1 MSDRILDI
9 TLPPDAPGVE
19 PALTREQR
27 LETRVR
33 RLEAENARLLR
44 ETLQPALLGGDL
56 ADQLGAADVENLRHY
71 LREAQQRPDLWC
83 EGRLLPVRDVPP
95 EAVLDLAELAYW
107 RHVLA
112 RGVGLCTCL
121 VLRDGR
127 GYRPVDDGRVLAAEG
142 AAEGAACGG
151 ACVEAVAELLEA
163 DPDPDPGARPAG
175 AACPACGAALWHV
188 PVLLSHEKERAVLGR
203 LVGHGAPAES
213 DAQRRMVEL
222 VANLAGRRASEEYA
236 RQSGAVLQL
245 QVAGMIV
252 RYTQAKAH
260 AAEAARAAMERH
272 ARVAADLA
280 RAKTDLESALA
291 EAGDARRAAEL
302 ANRSKSMFLA
312 AMSHEIRTP
321 LTCVVGFA
329 DLLTMP
335 NLGAQDVRDFAAS
348 IKESGQV
355 LLSLINNVLDLSRI
369 EAGRLDLERIPFS
382 AAGVLE
388 EVCGIFASSSR
399 EKRVALELS
408 VDADVPA
415 EQVGDPTRL
424 RQVAM
429 NLVGNALKFT
439 SRGAVAVACRRS
451 GRDGWLEVAV
461 TDTGSGIPADRLVG
475 IFEPFQQAGRDVA
488 RKHGGSGLG
497 LAIAHRTVAAM
508 GGELTVASE
517 VGRGSRFAF
526 TFPEHLP
533 ESLGDPDP
541 AGPDAAL
548 DRGPCGG

>member
-1 MSDRILDI
+1 MSDRSLDI
-9 TLPPDAPGVE
+9 TLPPDARGDE

-27 LETRVR
+27 LEARVR

-44 ETLQPALLGGDL
+44 EQLQPALFGGDL
-56 ADQLGAADVENLRHY
+56 VDQLGDAELDNLRHY

-107 RHVLA
+107 RHALA
-112 RGVGLCTCL
+112 RAVGLCTCL

-127 GYRPVDDGRVLAAEG
+127 GYRAVDDGRIL

-151 ACVEAVAELLEA
+151 ACVAAVAELLET
-163 DPDPDPGARPAG
+163 DPDPAAVARPAG
-175 AACPACGAALWHV
+175 AGCPACGAALWHV

-213 DAQRRMVEL
+213 EAQRRLVEL

-236 RQSGAVLQL
+236 RQSAAVLQL
-245 QVAGMIV
+245 QVAGMIG

-260 AAEAARAAMERH
+260 AAEAAREAMERH

-280 RAKTDLESALA
+280 RAKADLEGALA

-335 NLGAQDVRDFAAS
+335 NLSERDVRDFAAS

-388 EVCGIFASSSR
+388 EVCGIFAPSSR
-399 EKRVALELS
+399 EKRVALELT
-408 VDADVPA
+408 VDPGVPA

-429 NLVGNALKFT
+429 NLVGNAMKFT
-439 SRGAVAVACRRS
+439 SRGAVAVACRRAD
-451 GRDGWLEVAV
+451 RAGWLEVSV
-461 TDTGSGIPADRLVG
+461 TDTGAGIPADRLGG
-475 IFEPFQQAGRDVA
+475 IFEPFQQAGRDIA

-508 GGELTVASE
+508 GGELTVVSE

-526 TFPEHLP
+526 TFPESLP
-533 ESLGDPDP
+533 EG
-541 AGPDAAL
+541 AGGPDAAGPDPTL
-548 DRGPCGG
+548 DLGPCRR

>member
-1 MSDRILDI
+1 MSDRVLDI
-9 TLPPDAPGVE
+9 PAPADLVGAE

-33 RLEAENARLLR
+33 RLELENAQLVRERLQA
-44 ETLQPALLGGDL
+44 ELLGGDL
-56 ADQLGAADVENLRHY
+56 TDHLGAADLEDLRHY
-71 LREAQQRPDLWC
+71 LREAQRRPDLWC
-83 EGRLLPVRDVPP
+83 DGRLLPVRDVPP

-121 VLRDGR
+121 VLREGR
-127 GYRPVDDGRVLAAEG
+127 GYRPVDDGRILT
-142 AAEGAACGG
+142 AEGAACGS
-151 ACVEAVAELLEA
+151 ACVAAVAELLMV
-163 DPDPDPGARPAG
+163 DPDPDPGARPSG
-175 AACPACGAALWHV
+175 ADCPECGSALWRV
-188 PVLLSHEKERAVLGR
+188 PVLLSYEKERAVLGQ
-203 LVGHGAPAES
+203 LVGHGPPAETE
-213 DAQRRMVEL
+213 AQRRMVEL
-222 VANLAGRRASEEYA
+222 VANFAGRRASEEYS
-236 RQSGAVLQL
+236 RQAAAVLQL

-252 RYTQAKAH
+252 RYTQEKARS
-260 AAEAARAAMERH
+260 AEAALTALERH
-272 ARVAADLA
+272 AQVARDLERAKADLERALVEA
-280 RAKTDLESALA
+280 RE
-291 EAGDARRAAEL
+291 ARRGAEL

-369 EAGRLDLERIPFS
+369 EAGRLDLERIPYS
-382 AAGVLE
+382 AREVLE

-399 EKRVALELS
+399 EKRVALDL
-408 VDADVPA
+408 VVAPDVPA
-415 EQVGDPTRL
+415 GQAGDPTRL
-424 RQVAM
+424 RQIAM

-439 SRGAVAVACRRS
+439 SRGSVTVTCRRAPVA
-451 GRDGWLEVAV
+451 GWLEVAV
-461 TDTGSGIPADRLVG
+461 ADTGSGIPADRLGG
-475 IFEPFQQAGRDVA
+475 IFEPFQQAGRDIA

-508 GGELTVASE
+508 GGRLTVESE
-517 VGRGSRFAF
+517 VDRGSRFTF
-526 TFPEHLP
+526 TFPEFLP
-533 ESLGDPDP
+533 ENDG
-541 AGPDAAL
+541 GPDSVL
-548 DRGPCGG
+548 DRGPCDG

>member
-1 MSDRILDI
+1 MSDRTLDI
-9 TLPPDAPGVE
+9 PVPSDAVGAE
-19 PALTREQR
+19 PALAREER

-33 RLEAENARLLR
+33 RLEAENAQLHRDRLQAGLS
-44 ETLQPALLGGDL
+44 GGDL
-56 ADQLGAADVENLRHY
+56 VERLGAADLEDLRHY
-71 LREAQQRPDLWC
+71 LREAQKRPELWC
-83 EGRLLPVRDVPP
+83 DGRLLPVRDVPP

-107 RHVLA
+107 RHALA

-127 GYRPVDDGRVLAAEG
+127 GYRPVDDGRALIAGSAVGGAAAACSGECVLAIAEQ
-142 AAEGAACGG
+142 
-151 ACVEAVAELLEA
+151 LET

-175 AACPACGAALWHV
+175 ASCPACSAALWHV
-188 PVLLSHEKERAVLGR
+188 PVLLSYEKERAVLGR
-203 LVGHGAPAES
+203 LVGHGPLAEAE
-213 DAQRRMVEL
+213 AQRRMVEL

-236 RQSGAVLQL
+236 RQAGAVLQL
-245 QVAGMIV
+245 QVAGMIL
-252 RYTQAKAH
+252 RYTQEKAH
-260 AAEAARAAMERH
+260 AADAARAAMQRH
-272 ARVAADLA
+272 AQVAADLA
-280 RAKTDLESALA
+280 RAKADLEGALA

-335 NLGAQDVRDFAAS
+335 NLSDRDVRDFAVS
-348 IKESGQV
+348 IQESGQV

-369 EAGRLDLERIPFS
+369 EAGRLDLERIPYS
-382 AAGVLE
+382 ARDVLE

-399 EKRVALELS
+399 EKRVALELV
-408 VDADVPA
+408 VDPAVPA
-415 EQVGDPTRL
+415 GQVGDPTRL

-429 NLVGNALKFT
+429 NLVGNAMKFT
-439 SRGAVAVACRRS
+439 SRGAVTVVCRRAAAA
-451 GRDGWLEVAV
+451 GWLEVSVA
-461 TDTGSGIPADRLVG
+461 DTGSGIPADRLDG
-475 IFEPFQQAGRDVA
+475 IFEPFQQAGRDIA

-508 GGELTVASE
+508 GGELTVTSE
-517 VGRGSRFAF
+517 VDRGSRFAF
-526 TFPEHLP
+526 TFPEALA
-533 ESLGDPDP
+533 ES
-541 AGPDAAL
+541 AGAADGEL

>member
-1 MSDRILDI
+1 MSDRTLDI
-9 TLPPDAPGVE
+9 PSPPDTVGAE
-19 PALTREQR
+19 PALLREQR

-33 RLEAENARLLR
+33 RLEFENAQLVR
-44 ETLQPALLGGDL
+44 EHLQAELFGGDL
-56 ADQLGAADVENLRHY
+56 VEHLGAADLEDLRHY

-83 EGRLLPVRDVPP
+83 DGRLLPVRDVPP

-127 GYRPVDDGRVLAAEG
+127 GYRPIDDGRLLDAGEVAGG
-142 AAEGAACGG
+142 AVCGG
-151 ACVEAVAELLEA
+151 ACIAAVAELLEA

-175 AACPACGAALWHV
+175 ALCPECGAALWHV
-188 PVLLSHEKERAVLGR
+188 PVLLSHDKERAVLGR
-203 LVGHGAPAES
+203 LVGHGPLAES

-236 RQSGAVLQL
+236 RQAGAVLQL

-252 RYTQAKAH
+252 RYTQEKAH
-260 AAEAARAAMERH
+260 AAEAARAAMQRY
-272 ARVAADLA
+272 AQVAADLA
-280 RAKTDLESALA
+280 RAKADLERALA
-291 EAGDARRAAEL
+291 EAGDARRGAEL

-335 NLGAQDVRDFAAS
+335 NLGDQDVRDFAAS
-348 IKESGQV
+348 IQESGQV

-369 EAGRLDLERIPFS
+369 EAGRLDLEGIPYS
-382 AAGVLE
+382 ARDVLE

-399 EKRVALELS
+399 EKRVALELA
-408 VDADVPA
+408 VDPAVSA

-439 SRGAVAVACRRS
+439 NRGAVTVVCRRAAVA
-451 GRDGWLEVAV
+451 GWLEISV
-461 TDTGSGIPADRLVG
+461 TDTGSGIPADRLDG
-475 IFEPFQQAGRDVA
+475 IFEPFQQAGRDIA

-508 GGELTVASE
+508 GGQLTVSSE
-517 VGRGSRFAF
+517 VGRGSCFSF
-526 TFPEHLP
+526 TIPEVLP
-533 ESLGDPDP
+533 EN
-541 AGPDAAL
+541 AGGQEGAL
-548 DRGPCGG
+548 DCDLRDG

>member
-1 MSDRILDI
+1 MSDRTLDI
-9 TLPPDAPGVE
+9 PAPADPVGAE

-33 RLEAENARLLR
+33 RLELENAQLVRERLQA
-44 ETLQPALLGGDL
+44 ELLGGDL
-56 ADQLGAADVENLRHY
+56 TDHLGAADLEDLRHY
-71 LREAQQRPDLWC
+71 LREAQRRPDLWC
-83 EGRLLPVRDVPP
+83 DGRLLPVRDVPP

-127 GYRPVDDGRVLAAEG
+127 GYRPVDDGRIL

-151 ACVEAVAELLEA
+151 ACVAAVAELLVT
-163 DPDPDPGARPAG
+163 DPDPDPGARPSG
-175 AACPACGAALWHV
+175 AVCPECGSALWHV
-188 PVLLSHEKERAVLGR
+188 PVLLSYEKERAVLGR
-203 LVGHGAPAES
+203 LVGHGPPAET

-222 VANLAGRRASEEYA
+222 VANFAGRRASEEYS
-236 RQSGAVLQL
+236 RQAAAVLQL

-252 RYTQAKAH
+252 RYTQEKARS
-260 AAEAARAAMERH
+260 AEAALTALERH
-272 ARVAADLA
+272 AQVAHDLECAKADLERALVEA
-280 RAKTDLESALA
+280 RE
-291 EAGDARRAAEL
+291 ARRGAEL

-321 LTCVVGFA
+321 LTCVVGVA

-335 NLGAQDVRDFAAS
+335 NLGEVDVRDFAAS
-348 IKESGQV
+348 IQESGQV

-369 EAGRLDLERIPFS
+369 EAGRLDLERIPYS
-382 AAGVLE
+382 AREVLE

-399 EKRVALELS
+399 EKRVALEL
-408 VDADVPA
+408 VVAPDVPA
-415 EQVGDPTRL
+415 GQVGDPTRL
-424 RQVAM
+424 RQIAM

-439 SRGAVAVACRRS
+439 SRGSVTVTCRRATVA
-451 GRDGWLEVAV
+451 GWLEAAVA
-461 TDTGSGIPADRLVG
+461 DTGSGIPADRLVG
-475 IFEPFQQAGRDVA
+475 IFEPFQQAGRDIT

-508 GGELTVASE
+508 GGELTVESE
-517 VGRGSRFAF
+517 VDRGSRFTF
-526 TFPEHLP
+526 TFPESLP
-533 ESLGDPDP
+533 EYDG
-541 AGPDAAL
+541 GPNSAL
-548 DRGPCGG
+548 DRGLCGG